1 MLQEQIQKKMQKSC
15 FFDCQFALFKTAMA
29 GSDSNWGRIIMA
41 IGKSGVKIN
50 SKYISIKFGNNYI
63 VKNGEISKKLNLKKI
78 NNYLKNSNI
87 DLFVK
92 AVAQRKFLNCMDL

>member
-1 MLQEQIQKKMQKSC
+1 
-15 FFDCQFALFKTAMA
+15 
-29 GSDSNWGRIIMA
+29 MA

-92 AVAQRKFLNCMDL
+92 VGSKKNSSTVWTCDLTNEYISINADYRS